1 MIMMEKKIY
10 NSYRLEWKMVRRD
23 WPLWVIMIGLFVAAV
38 LIYPHLPEQ
47 IPRHWDIHGNID
59 AYSSR
64 FFGAFFAP
72 LLNIG
77 IYLLLLFTPVLDPK
91 KNNYPLFAKG
101 YTAIR
106 WGVVL
111 LLSVLYVASILFALG
126 YPINISFIVKGLVAG
141 LFIIIGN
148 YMGQF
153 RHNYFVGIKT
163 PWTLASEEVWQLT
176 HRMSS
181 RIWVACGLLCLV
193 MSFINAVWS
202 GVVYFLAILL
212 MVIIPTVYSYVI
224 FNQIQKY
231 NQ

>member
-1 MIMMEKKIY
+1 MEKIIDS
-10 NSYRLEWKMVRRD
+10 SYRLEWKSIRRD
-23 WPLWVIMIGLFVAAV
+23 WPLWVIMAGLLVTAI
-38 LIYPHLPEQ
+38 LIYSHLPARV
-47 IPRHWDIHGNID
+47 PSHWDIHGNVD

-72 LLNIG
+72 LMNIG
-77 IYLLLLFTPVLDPK
+77 IYLLLLFTPLLDPK
-91 KNNYPLFAKG
+91 RDNYPRFAQG

-111 LLSVLYVASILFALG
+111 LFSVLYITSILFALG
-126 YPINISFIVKGLVAG
+126 YHINIGFIVKGMVAI

-176 HRMSS
+176 HRLSS
-181 RIWVACGLLCLV
+181 RIWVACGLLCLA

-202 GVVYFLAILL
+202 GVVYFLAIML
-212 MVIIPTVYSYVI
+212 MVIIPMVYSYLI
-224 FNQIQKY
+224 FNRIQKT
-231 NQ
+231 NE

>member
-1 MIMMEKKIY
+1 MEKRES
-10 NSYRLEWKMVRRD
+10 SYRLEWNTIRKD
-23 WPLWVIMIGLFVAAV
+23 WPLWIIMAGLLVTA
-38 LIYPHLPEQ
+38 LIIYPYLPAKV
-47 IPRHWDIHGNID
+47 PSHWNIHGNVD
-59 AYSSR
+59 GYSSR

-72 LLNIG
+72 LMNIG

-111 LLSVLYVASILFALG
+111 LFSVLYVTSILFALG
-126 YPINISFIVKGLVAG
+126 YPINISFIVKGMVAI

-163 PWTLASEEVWQLT
+163 PWTLANEEVWQIT

-181 RIWVACGLLCLV
+181 RLWVACGLLCLA
-193 MSFINAVWS
+193 MSFIDAVWS

-212 MVIIPTVYSYVI
+212 MAIVPIVYSYLI
-224 FNQIQKY
+224 FYRIQKTS
-231 NQ
+231 Q

>member
-1 MIMMEKKIY
+1 MLVKEKMD
-10 NSYRLEWKMVRRD
+10 NSYRLEWKTVRRD
-23 WPLWVIMIGLFVAAV
+23 WLLWVIMIGLLVTAI

-47 IPRHWDIHGNID
+47 VPRHWNIHGNVD

-64 FFGAFFAP
+64 YFGAFFAP

-106 WGVVL
+106 WGVIL
-111 LLSVLYVASILFALG
+111 LLSALYVANILFTLG
-126 YPINISFIVKGLVAG
+126 YSINISFTVKGLVAG

-163 PWTLASEEVWQLT
+163 PWTLANEEVWQLT
-176 HRMSS
+176 HRISG
-181 RIWVACGLLCLV
+181 RIWVACGLLCLAI
-193 MSFINAVWS
+193 SFINAVWS
-202 GVVYFLAILL
+202 GVVYLLAVLL
-212 MVIIPTVYSYVI
+212 MIIIPIVYSYLV
-224 FNQIQKY
+224 FNKIQK
-231 NQ
+231 